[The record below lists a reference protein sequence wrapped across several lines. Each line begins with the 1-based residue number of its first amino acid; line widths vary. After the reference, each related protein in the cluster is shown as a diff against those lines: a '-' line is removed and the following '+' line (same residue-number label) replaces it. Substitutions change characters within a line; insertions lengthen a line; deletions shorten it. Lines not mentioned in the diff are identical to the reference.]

1 MALVPVSRRR
11 HSLARLPDRFDELFG
26 RFFGEGE
33 SELFGGGGWCPA
45 LDIAEKDDSVVVRV
59 ELPGLKSEDIEIS
72 VDRNM
77 LTVSGEKKDES
88 ETTGENSYH
97 VERRYGKF
105 TRTISLPGE
114 VNTDKIEA
122 AQHEGVLTITLPK
135 SEAAKPR
142 KISVK

>member
-1 MALVPVSRRR
+1 MAMVPVSRTGYGL
-11 HSLARLPDRFDELFG
+11 SRLPDRFDEFLN
-26 RFFGEGE
+26 RFFGGSE

-45 LDIAEKDDSVVVRV
+45 LDISEKDDSVVVRV
-59 ELPGLKSEDIEIS
+59 ELPGLKGDEIDIS

-77 LTVSGEKKDES
+77 LTISGEKKADSES
-88 ETTGENSYH
+88 SGENSYH

-114 VNTDKIEA
+114 VDTAKIEA
-122 AQHEGVLTITLPK
+122 AQHEGVLTITVPK